1 MMNHVREIGVAVEA
15 VKLYVKYILKGNK
28 SELNRL
34 VERGASSEEMR
45 LESAKIL
52 KLMSKL
58 DFLPQDMIITPEQ
71 IRFAIKVVVND
82 IDEPFDY
89 TRYGK
94 ADN

>member
-1 MMNHVREIGVAVEA
+1 MNHVREIGVAIEA

-34 VERGASSEEMR
+34 VEKGTSSEEMR
-45 LESAKIL
+45 LESTKIL

-94 ADN
+94 PDND